1 MAPSERMRKH
11 RGRKTMGRKLWLTTS
26 AAVLLWAGAAQA
38 QQAAPQQP
46 DPQDKAVAVDD
57 VVVTAERR
65 TTNLQETAVAATV
78 LSGDSLDDRGVFS
91 LEQLQFVAPST
102 TVQNFGQGN
111 YFNVRGIGKS
121 EPTTAIGVGVTTYR
135 DGVPTFPGYFQTEPY
150 YDIGSVELLRG
161 PQGTFAGTNATGGA
175 VFITSKNPDFTG
187 VNGYVMGQV
196 GNFDNLKV
204 QGAVNIPLT
213 DALAARFAVNSEQ
226 RGSFHNITGP
236 YRGSPGEVESN
247 SVRASFLWTPTPALR
262 VLLKG
267 DYNSLD
273 FGGYPADPALATNDP
288 FKITANGP
296 HSGEDETA
304 RVSLNVS
311 YVLDNGITLRS
322 ITGYQDG
329 ISEFSTDLDGAS
341 LLNNTFYDRVEEQV
355 WSQEFNIVSPDNQR
369 LTWLLGAFWQQ
380 DEVTFPVTTFPQG
393 AYHVGF
399 PEGVIDYYIF
409 GETPKETKAVF
420 GQISYDISD
429 RLQIQLGARWSEST
443 STNENVYTTYP
454 AFGLTLLQN
463 DEVTA
468 EKTTGKLSLNYKVD
482 DNNFVYGFVANGFKM
497 GGLNAPNFYV
507 PASAFGPEDVV
518 DYEVGWKSTLFDG
531 RVRTQLGAYYMT
543 YEGFQV
549 VVGDPAVPLFSSI
562 VNVAD
567 ETVLMGVEA
576 SAQVRLDQWTVD
588 VGAAASHSELGAF
601 FAADPRAPR
610 TGTCNAV
617 TGPASVNCLNLDG
630 NSQTYAPEF
639 TFNIGVQYD
648 FALGNGAT
656 LSPRIDFAHIGEAWT
671 TIFNKEALGDRL
683 EARNLVNLLLSYKTG
698 DWTVA
703 GYALNATDQTYIAAV
718 NSGLRYAGPP
728 RQYGLNLTRTF

>member
-1 MAPSERMRKH
+1 
-11 RGRKTMGRKLWLTTS
+11 MGRKLWLTTS

-38 QQAAPQQP
+38 QDAT
-46 DPQDKAVAVDD
+46 PQDAEQETTSLGE

-78 LSGDSLDDRGVFS
+78 LSGESLGDRGVFS

-135 DGVPTFPGYFQTEPY
+135 DGVPVFPGYFQAEPY

-175 VFITSKNPDFTG
+175 VFITSRNPDFSG

-196 GNFDNLKV
+196 GNYDNLKF
-204 QGAVNIPLT
+204 QGAVNLPIT
-213 DALAARFAVNSEQ
+213 DTLAARFAVNSEQ
-226 RGSFHNITGP
+226 RSSFHDITGP
-236 YRGSPGEVESN
+236 YRGSPGDVDMN

-267 DYNSLD
+267 DYNKLD

-288 FKITANGP
+288 FEITANGP
-296 HSGEDETA
+296 HSGLDETA

-329 ISEFSTDLDGAS
+329 ISEFSTDLDGTSA
-341 LLNNTFYDRVEEQV
+341 LNNTFYDRVEEDV
-355 WSQEFNIVSPDNQR
+355 WSQEVNIVSPDNQR

-380 DEVTFPVTTFPQG
+380 DDVTFPVTTFPQG

-399 PEGVIDYYIF
+399 PEGVVDYYIF
-409 GETPKETKAVF
+409 GDTPKTTKAVF
-420 GQISYDISD
+420 GQVSYDISD

-443 STNENVYTTYP
+443 STNDDVYTTYP
-454 AFGLTLLQN
+454 GFGLVLFQ
-463 DEVTA
+463 DSEVTA
-468 EKTTGKLSLNYKVD
+468 EKTTGKLSLNYKID
-482 DNNFVYGFVANGFKM
+482 DNNFVYGFIATGFKM

-507 PASAFGPEDVV
+507 PPRSFGPEDVI
-518 DYEVGWKSTLFDG
+518 DYELGWKSTMFDG
-531 RVRTQLGAYYMT
+531 RVRTQLGAYYMA

-549 VVGDPAVPLFSSI
+549 AIGDPEYPLFSSI
-562 VNVAD
+562 MNVED
-567 ETVLMGVEA
+567 ETRLMGLEA
-576 SAQVRLDQWTVD
+576 SAQARIDDWTVD
-588 VGAAASHSELGAF
+588 IGAAVSKSELGTF
-601 FAADPRAPR
+601 FAADPRLTR
-610 TGTCNAV
+610 TGTCDAG
-617 TGPASVNCLNLDG
+617 TGPASANCQNLSG
-630 NSQTYAPEF
+630 NSQSYAPEL

-648 FALGNGAT
+648 FQLGNGAT
-656 LSPRIDFAHIGEAWT
+656 LSPRIDYAHIGEAWT
-671 TIFNKEALGDRL
+671 SIFNNTALGDQL
-683 EARNLVNLLLSYKTG
+683 EARNLVNLLLAYKT
-698 DWTVA
+698 DNWTVA
-703 GYALNATDQTYIAAV
+703 AYALNATDQTYIAAI
-718 NSGLRYAGPP
+718 NAGLRYAGPP
-728 RQYGLNLTRTF
+728 RQFGVNLTRTF

>member
-1 MAPSERMRKH
+1 
-11 RGRKTMGRKLWLTTS
+11 MGRKLWLTTS
-26 AAVLLWAGAAQA
+26 AAVLLWTGAAQA
-38 QQAAPQQP
+38 QDAATAQTDQQ
-46 DPQDKAVAVDD
+46 DEATTLGE

-65 TTNLQETAVAATV
+65 TSNLQETAVAATV
-78 LSGDSLDDRGVFS
+78 LSGESLDDRGVFS

-102 TVQNFGQGN
+102 TVQNYGQGN
-111 YFNVRGIGKS
+111 FFNVRGIGKS
-121 EPTTAIGVGVTTYR
+121 EATTAIGVGVTTYR
-135 DGVPTFPGYFQTEPY
+135 DGVPVFPGYFQTEPY
-150 YDIGSVELLRG
+150 YDIGGVELLRG

-175 VFITSKNPDFTG
+175 VFITSRNPDFTG

-196 GNFDNLKV
+196 GNYDNLKF
-204 QGAVNIPLT
+204 QGAVNLPIT
-213 DALAARFAVNSEQ
+213 DTLAIRLAANSEQ
-226 RGSFHNITGP
+226 RSSFHDITGP
-236 YRGSPGEVESN
+236 YSGDPGDIDMN
-247 SVRASFLWTPTPALR
+247 SVRASLLWMPTDSLR
-262 VLLKG
+262 ILLKG

-288 FKITANGP
+288 FDITANGP
-296 HSGEDETA
+296 HSGKDETA

-329 ISEFSTDLDGAS
+329 ISVFSTDLDGTSA
-341 LLNNTFYDRVEEQV
+341 LNNTFYDRVEEEV

-369 LTWLLGAFWQQ
+369 LTWLVGAFWQQ
-380 DEVTFPVTTFPQG
+380 DQVTFPVTTFPQG

-399 PEGVIDYYIF
+399 PEGVLDYYIF

-443 STNENVYTTYP
+443 SRNENVYTTYP

-468 EKTTGKLSLNYKVD
+468 EKTTGKLSVNYKID
-482 DNNFVYGFVANGFKM
+482 ENNFLYGFVATGFKM

-507 PASAFGPEDVV
+507 PASSFGPEDVV
-518 DYEVGWKSTLFDG
+518 DYEIGWKSTMFGG

-549 VVGDPAVPLFSSI
+549 IVGDPAVPLFSSI

-567 ETVLMGVEA
+567 ETVLMGLEA
-576 SAQVRLDQWTVD
+576 SAQARINDWTID
-588 VGAAASHSELGAF
+588 VGAALSKSELGEF
-601 FAADPRAPR
+601 YAADPRIAR
-610 TGTCNAV
+610 SGTCNAQ
-617 TGPASVNCLNLDG
+617 TGPASPNCLSLDG
-630 NSQTYAPEF
+630 HTQGYAPEF

-648 FALGNGAT
+648 VHLPNGAT
-656 LSPRIDFAHIGEAWT
+656 LSPRMDYAHIAESWT
-671 TIFNKEALGDRL
+671 SIFNNEALGDRL
-683 EARNLVNLLLSYKTG
+683 EARNLVNLLLSYKT
-698 DWTVA
+698 DKWTLA
-703 GYALNATDQTYIAAV
+703 GYVHNATDQTYIAAV
-718 NSGLRYAGPP
+718 NAGLRYAGPP
-728 RQYGLNLTRTF
+728 RQFGVNLTRTF

>member
-1 MAPSERMRKH
+1 
-11 RGRKTMGRKLWLTTS
+11 MGAKLWITTS

-38 QQAAPQQP
+38 QEAPADRATQAN
-46 DPQDKAVAVDD
+46 DPASTLEE

-65 TTNLQETAVAATV
+65 TSNLQTTAVAATV
-78 LSGDSLDDRGVFS
+78 LTGESLSDRGVFS

-135 DGVPTFPGYFQTEPY
+135 DGVPVFPGYFQTEPY
-150 YDIGSVELLRG
+150 YDIGGVELLRG

-175 VFITSKNPDFTG
+175 VFINSRNPDFSG

-196 GNFDNLKV
+196 GNYDNLKL
-204 QGAVNIPLT
+204 QGAVNLPLSET
-213 DALAARFAVNSEQ
+213 LAARFAVNSEQ
-226 RGSFHNITGP
+226 RSSFHDITGP
-236 YRGSPGEVESN
+236 YSGNPGDVDMKSL
-247 SVRASFLWTPTPALR
+247 RASFLWTPTPALR

-267 DYNSLD
+267 DYNDLD
-273 FGGYPADPALATNDP
+273 FGGYPADPALSTNDP
-288 FKITANGP
+288 FEITANGP
-296 HSGEDETA
+296 HSGRDETA

-329 ISEFSTDLDGAS
+329 ISEFSTDLDGTSA
-341 LLNNTFYDRVEEQV
+341 LNNTFYDRVEEEV

-380 DEVTFPVTTFPQG
+380 DEVVFPVTTFPEG

-399 PEGVIDYYIF
+399 PEGVFDYYIF
-409 GETPKETKAVF
+409 GETPKKTKAVF
-420 GQISYDISD
+420 GQISYDISE
-429 RLQIQLGARWSEST
+429 RLQVQLGARWSEST
-443 STNENVYTTYP
+443 STNKDVYTTYP
-454 AFGLTLLQN
+454 ALNLQLVQN

-482 DNNFVYGFVANGFKM
+482 ENNFVYGFVATGFKM

-507 PASAFGPEDVV
+507 PASSFGAEDVI
-518 DYEVGWKSTLFDG
+518 DYELGWKSTMFGG
-531 RVRTQLGAYYMT
+531 RVRTQLGAYYMV

-549 VVGDPAVPLFSSI
+549 VVSDPAVPLFSSI
-562 VNVAD
+562 VNVAGD
-567 ETVLMGVEA
+567 TTLMGIEG
-576 SAQVRLDQWTVD
+576 SAQARLGAWTVD
-588 VGAAASHSELGAF
+588 VGGSISQSELGEF
-601 FAADPRAPR
+601 FAGDPRLPR
-610 TGTCNAV
+610 IPCNPE
-617 TGPASVNCLNLDG
+617 TGPAGGNCINLKG
-630 NSQTYAPEF
+630 NTQSYAPEM

-648 FALGNGAT
+648 YTLGNGAT
-656 LSPRIDFAHIGEAWT
+656 LSPRIDFAHIGETWT
-671 TIFNKEALGDRL
+671 SIFNNEALGDKL
-683 EARNLVNLLLSYKTG
+683 EARNLVNLLLSYKTET
-698 DWTVA
+698 WTLA
-703 GYALNATDQTYIAAV
+703 AYALNATDQTYIAAI

-728 RQYGLNLTRTF
+728 RQYGLNLTKTF

>member
-1 MAPSERMRKH
+1 
-11 RGRKTMGRKLWLTTS
+11 MGRKLWITTS
-26 AAVLLWAGAAQA
+26 AVALLWAGAAQA
-38 QQAAPQQP
+38 QQAQTRPGDRDDQQ
-46 DPQDKAVAVDD
+46 ATTVEE

-78 LSGDSLDDRGVFS
+78 LSGADLENRGVTS

-111 YFNVRGIGKS
+111 FFNVRGIGKS

-135 DGVPTFPGYFQTEPY
+135 DGVPVFPGYFQTEPY

-175 VFITSKNPDFTG
+175 VFINARNPDFNG
-187 VNGYVMGQV
+187 IGGYVMGQV
-196 GNFDNLKV
+196 GSYENLKV
-204 QGAVNIPLT
+204 QGAINLPLGET
-213 DALAARFAVNSEQ
+213 LAARVAFNRET
-226 RGSFHNITGP
+226 RNSFHDITGP
-236 YRGSPGEVESN
+236 YRGTPGEIDSN
-247 SVRASFLWTPTPALR
+247 SARVSLLWTPTPALR
-262 VLLKG
+262 ILLKG

-288 FKITANGP
+288 FTITANGP

-329 ISEFSTDLDGAS
+329 ISEFSTDLDGTS
-341 LLNNTFYDRVEEQV
+341 LLNNTFYDRVEEEV

-369 LTWLLGAFWQQ
+369 LTWLLGAFWQY
-380 DEVTFPVTTFPQG
+380 DDVVFPVTTFPQG

-420 GQISYDISD
+420 GQVSYDVSEN
-429 RLQIQLGARWSEST
+429 LQIQLGARWSEST
-443 STNENVYTTYP
+443 STNDNVYTTYP
-454 AFGLTLLQN
+454 AFALVLLQN

-468 EKTTGKLSLNYKVD
+468 EKTTGKLSINYKLD
-482 DNNFVYGFVANGFKM
+482 ENNFVYGFVATGFKM

-507 PASAFGPEDVV
+507 PASAFGPEDVI
-518 DYEVGWKSTLFDG
+518 DYELGWKSTMFGG
-531 RVRTQLGAYYMT
+531 RVRTQLGAYYMA

-549 VVGDPAVPLFSSI
+549 IVGDPTVPLFNSI
-562 VNVAD
+562 VNVAG
-567 ETVLMGVEA
+567 ETVLKGIEA
-576 SAQVRLDQWTVD
+576 SAQMRFGQWSVD
-588 VGAAASHSELGAF
+588 VGGAVSSSELGEF
-601 FAADPRAPR
+601 FAVDPRLARLP
-610 TGTCNAV
+610 CNPE
-617 TGPASVNCLNLDG
+617 TGPAAGNCQNLSG
-630 NSQTYAPEF
+630 NSQSYAPEL
-639 TFNIGVQYD
+639 TFNAGVQYE

-656 LSPRIDFAHIGEAWT
+656 LTPRIDYSHIGEAWT
-671 TIFNKEALGDRL
+671 SIFNNEALGDRL
-683 EARNLVNLLLSYKTG
+683 EARNLVNLKLTYQVA
-698 DWTVA
+698 DWTLA
-703 GYALNATDQTYIAAV
+703 AYALNATDQTYIAAI
-718 NSGLRYAGPP
+718 NAGLRYAGPP
-728 RQYGLNLTRTF
+728 RQIGLNLMRTF

>member
-1 MAPSERMRKH
+1 
-11 RGRKTMGRKLWLTTS
+11 MGRKLWLTTS

-38 QQAAPQQP
+38 QQAPAQTGQ
-46 DPQDKAVAVDD
+46 DPASDEQAVGLGE

-78 LSGDSLDDRGVFS
+78 LSGETLDDRGVFS

-111 YFNVRGIGKS
+111 FFNVRGIGKS

-135 DGVPTFPGYFQTEPY
+135 DGVPVFPGYFQTEPY
-150 YDIGSVELLRG
+150 YDIGGVELLRG

-175 VFITSKNPDFTG
+175 VFITSRNPDFTG
-187 VNGYVMGQV
+187 VNGYVMGQI
-196 GNFDNLKV
+196 GNYDNRKF
-204 QGAVNIPLT
+204 QGAVNVPIT
-213 DALAARFAVNSEQ
+213 DTLAARFAVNHEE
-226 RGSFHNITGP
+226 RGSFHDITGP
-236 YRGSPGEVESN
+236 YSGSPGEVDMN
-247 SVRASFLWTPTPALR
+247 SVRASVLWTPTPALR

-267 DYNSLD
+267 DYNNLD

-288 FKITANGP
+288 FEITANGP
-296 HSGEDETA
+296 HSGQDETA

-311 YVLDNGITLRS
+311 YVFDNGVTLRS

-329 ISEFSTDLDGAS
+329 ISEFSTDLDGTSA
-341 LLNNTFYDRVEEQV
+341 LNNTFYDRVEEEV
-355 WSQEFNIVSPDNQR
+355 WSQEINLVSPDNQR

-380 DEVTFPVTTFPQG
+380 DHVTFPVTTYPQG

-399 PEGVIDYYIF
+399 PEGVVDYYIF
-409 GETPKETKAVF
+409 GETPKETTAFF
-420 GQISYDISD
+420 GQLSYDISD

-443 STNENVYTTYP
+443 SRNENVYTTYP
-454 AFGLTLLQN
+454 AFGLFLLQN

-468 EKTTGKLSLNYKVD
+468 EKTTGKLSINYKVD
-482 DNNFVYGFVANGFKM
+482 DNNFVYGFVATGFKM

-518 DYEVGWKSTLFDG
+518 DYELGWKSTLFGG

-549 VVGDPAVPLFSSI
+549 IVGDPAVPLFSSI

-567 ETVLMGVEA
+567 DTVLMGLEA
-576 SAQVRLDQWTVD
+576 SAQVRLDAWTVD
-588 VGAAASHSELGAF
+588 VGAAVSNSELGEF
-601 FAADPRAPR
+601 FAADPRVAR
-610 TGTCNAV
+610 SGTCNAQ
-617 TGPASVNCLNLDG
+617 TGPASANCLNLDG
-630 NSQTYAPEF
+630 NTQSYAPEM

-648 FALGNGAT
+648 FQLANGAT
-656 LSPRIDFAHIGEAWT
+656 LSPRIDYAHIGESWT
-671 TIFNKEALGDRL
+671 SIFNNEALGDRL
-683 EARNLVNLLLSYKTG
+683 EARNLVNLLLSYKT
-698 DWTVA
+698 DAWTVSA
-703 GYALNATDQTYIAAV
+703 YALNATDQTYIAAV
-718 NSGLRYAGPP
+718 NAGLRYAGPP
-728 RQYGLNLTRTF
+728 RQFGLNLTRTF